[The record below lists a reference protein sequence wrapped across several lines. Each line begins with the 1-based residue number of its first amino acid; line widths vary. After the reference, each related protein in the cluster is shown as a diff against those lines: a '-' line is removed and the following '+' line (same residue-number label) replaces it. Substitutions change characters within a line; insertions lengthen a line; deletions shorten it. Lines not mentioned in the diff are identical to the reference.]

1 MAALFRQITESLR
14 AEIAKH
20 RNRPFLEAAMAA
32 SASIAIADGEVSFS
46 ERHRVDAI
54 LKRLDE
60 LSIFDPH
67 VAVDLF
73 NDHVEALEKDSEM
86 GWRQIREIVAR
97 FAGAPEAESLV
108 RIALAMSFA
117 DGEFSPQERARVHDL
132 CKALALE
139 PEQFEL

>member
-1 MAALFRQITESLR
+1 MAALFRQITDGLR

-32 SASIAIADGEVSFS
+32 SAFIALADGEVSFS

-54 LKRLDE
+54 LERLDE

-67 VAVDLF
+67 IAVDLF
-73 NDHVEALEKDSEM
+73 NNHLDSLAKDGEA
-86 GWRQIREIVAR
+86 GWRRIHETVAR

-108 RIALAMSFA
+108 RIALAIGHA
-117 DGEFSPQERARVHDL
+117 DGEFSPQERTCVHDL
-132 CKALALE
+132 CGALGLA

>member
-1 MAALFRQITESLR
+1 
-14 AEIAKH
+14 
-20 RNRPFLEAAMAA
+20 MAA
-32 SASIAIADGEVSFS
+32 SAAVAIADGEVSFS

-54 LKRLDE
+54 LERLDE

-67 VAVDLF
+67 IAVDLF
-73 NDHVEALEKDSEM
+73 NEHVESLTKDSAE
-86 GWRQIREIVAR
+86 GWRKIRDIVAK
-97 FAGAPEAESLV
+97 FAGMPEAEALV

-132 CKALALE
+132 CSALGLE

>member
-1 MAALFRQITESLR
+1 MAALFRQITDGLR

-32 SASIAIADGEVSFS
+32 SALIAVADGEVSYS

-67 VAVDLF
+67 IAVDLF
-73 NDHVEALEKDSEM
+73 NGHLESLANDSEA
-86 GWRQIREIVAR
+86 GWRSIRETVAH
-97 FAGAPEAESLV
+97 FAGAPEADTLV
-108 RIALAMSFA
+108 RIALAMSLA
-117 DGEFSPQERARVHDL
+117 DGEFSPQERTRVHDL
-132 CKALALE
+132 CGALALA